1 MPANSASAFSAAD
14 VISRELPY
22 SVEAEQ
28 TVLGAVLLD
37 PDCLP
42 TVIAHLKPESF
53 YREQHRALFALI
65 LRMFSNGAPADIITV
80 VNEAVSEGIFE
91 TAAMAKT
98 YLKGITENV
107 PSTKNILSYCV
118 IVEDK
123 YLLRSLI
130 DAAKEIID
138 SATEGADS
146 AKNIL
151 DLAEQKI
158 YDIRQGREID
168 GLTRLSEIV
177 VSAYDRIQKLSGD
190 EREQYQGLRSGYSL
204 LDSYIS
210 GLNKSDLIVVAGR
223 PGSGKTTFA
232 VNIAANV
239 AKKSPD
245 SEIAIFSLE
254 MSKEQIA
261 ARMLSA
267 ESLVPNSS
275 LTGGM
280 ISPDEWIK
288 LAEAADV
295 LSRMPVYIDD
305 TAGITVPQIKA
316 KLRRLRN
323 LGLVVIDYL
332 QLMESPSFHNNR
344 VTEVSEITR
353 QIKLM
358 AKELNVPVI
367 LLSQLNRSVESRQ
380 DHRPMPSDLRESGSI
395 EQDADIILFIYRE
408 SMYDKQNPNQ
418 SAAECIIAKNRH
430 GSTGTVNLAYLGEY
444 TLFRSVDTRRDQQ

>member
-1 MPANSASAFSAAD
+1 MPTDTFS
-14 VISRELPY
+14 VSELTGRELPY
-22 SVEAEQ
+22 SIEAEQ
-28 TVLGAVLLD
+28 TVLGALLLSPDSLTTVL
-37 PDCLP
+37 
-42 TVIAHLKPESF
+42 AHLKPESF
-53 YREQHRALFALI
+53 YREQHRELFSII

-80 VNEAVSEGIFE
+80 INEAVSAGVFE

-98 YLKGITENV
+98 YLKGIMENV
-107 PSTKNILSYCV
+107 PTVSNIESYCI

-123 YLLRSLI
+123 FLLRSLI
-130 DAAKEIID
+130 SASREIIE
-138 SATEGADS
+138 AAYEGGDS
-146 AKNIL
+146 AKHLL

-158 YDIRQGREID
+158 YDIRRGREID
-168 GLTRLSEIV
+168 GLTRLSEII
-177 VSAYDRIQKLSGD
+177 VSAYDRIQKLSGED
-190 EREQYQGLRSGYSL
+190 KEQYQGLRSGYTL

-210 GLNKSDLIVVAGR
+210 GLNKSDLIVIAGR
-223 PGSGKTTFA
+223 PGSGKTTFG

-239 AKKSPD
+239 AKRSKD
-245 SEIAIFSLE
+245 TEIAIFSLE
-254 MSKEQIA
+254 MSKEQLA
-261 ARMLSA
+261 SRMLSA
-267 ESLVPNSS
+267 ESLVPNTS
-275 LTGGM
+275 LSGGM
-280 ISPDEWIK
+280 ISPDDWIK
-288 LAEAADV
+288 LAEAADS
-295 LSRMPVYIDD
+295 LSQMNIYIDD

-316 KLRRLRN
+316 KLRRMKN

-332 QLMESPSFHNNR
+332 QLMESPNNHNNR

-358 AKELNVPVI
+358 AKELNVPII

-444 TLFRSVDTRRDQQ
+444 TLFRSLDSKREQ

>member
-1 MPANSASAFSAAD
+1 MAAGALSQTD
-14 VISRELPY
+14 LIGRELPY
-22 SVEAEQ
+22 SIDAEQ
-28 TVLGAVLLD
+28 SVIGALLVN
-37 PDCLP
+37 PDLLP
-42 TVIAHLKPESF
+42 LAIAIIKPESF
-53 YREQHRALFALI
+53 YREQHRGVYSII
-65 LRMFSNGAPADIITV
+65 LRMFSNGAVTDMINV
-80 VNEAVSEGIFE
+80 VNEAVAEGVFE

-98 YLKGITENV
+98 YLKGLMENV
-107 PSTKNILSYCV
+107 STTSKTIFESHCR
-118 IVEDK
+118 IIEDK

-130 DAAKEIID
+130 KACGDITEAA
-138 SATEGADS
+138 AEGSES
-146 AKNIL
+146 AKNLL

-158 YDIRQGREID
+158 YDIRQGREIE
-168 GLTRLSEIV
+168 GLTRLSEII

-190 EREQYQGLRSGYSL
+190 DKEQYQGLRSGYSM

-210 GLNKSDLIVVAGR
+210 GLNKSDMIVVAGR

-239 AKKSPD
+239 AKRAKNA
-245 SEIAIFSLE
+245 EIAIFSLE
-254 MSKEQIA
+254 MSKEQLA
-261 ARMLSA
+261 LRMLSA
-267 ESLVPNSS
+267 ESLVPNTS
-275 LTGGM
+275 LSDGM
-280 ISPDEWIK
+280 ISTDEWIK
-288 LAEAADV
+288 LAEAADA
-295 LSRMPVYIDD
+295 LSQMEVYIDD

-316 KLRRLRN
+316 KLRRMRN

-332 QLMESPSFHNNR
+332 QLMESPANHTNR

-358 AKELNVPVI
+358 AKELNVPII

-444 TLFRSVDTRRDQQ
+444 TLFRSVDTKREQ

>member
-1 MPANSASAFSAAD
+1 MPANSALTAAD
-14 VISRELPY
+14 LIGREPPY
-22 SVEAEQ
+22 SIEAEQ
-28 TVLGAVLLD
+28 TVLGALL
-37 PDCLP
+37 LS
-42 TVIAHLKPESF
+42 PESLAEVLITLRPECF
-53 YREQHRALFALI
+53 YREQHRELFALMI
-65 LRMFSNGAPADIITV
+65 RMFSGGAPADIITV
-80 VNEAVSEGIFE
+80 VNESVDSGIFE

-98 YLKGITENV
+98 YLTGIMENV
-107 PSTKNILSYCV
+107 PTVANLSSYCK

-130 DAAKEIID
+130 NASKEIIE
-138 SATEGADS
+138 SAADGGED
-146 AKNIL
+146 AQKLL

-158 YDIRQGREID
+158 YDIRQGRQID
-168 GLTRLSEIV
+168 GLTKLSEII
-177 VSAYDRIQKLSGD
+177 VSAYDRIQKLSGED
-190 EREQYQGLRSGYSL
+190 KEEYRGLRSGYSG

-239 AKKSPD
+239 AKKSPK

-254 MSKEQIA
+254 MSKEQLA
-261 ARMLSA
+261 SRMLSA
-267 ESLVPNSS
+267 ESLVPNGS
-275 LTGGM
+275 LSGGM
-280 ISPDEWIK
+280 ISSDEWIK
-288 LAEAADV
+288 LAEAADS
-295 LSRMPVYIDD
+295 LSQMNIYIDD
-305 TAGITVPQIKA
+305 TAGINVPQIKA

-332 QLMESPSFHNNR
+332 QLMESPNMHNNR
-344 VTEVSEITR
+344 VAEVSEITR

-358 AKELNVPVI
+358 AKELNVPII

>member
-1 MPANSASAFSAAD
+1 MPANNVSLAELSA
-14 VISRELPY
+14 RELPY
-22 SVEAEQ
+22 SIEAEQ
-28 TVLGAVLLD
+28 TVLGALLLSPDSLTTVL
-37 PDCLP
+37 
-42 TVIAHLKPESF
+42 TRLKPESF
-53 YREQHRALFALI
+53 YREQHREIFSI
-65 LRMFSNGAPADIITV
+65 IIRMFSNGAPADIITV
-80 VNEAVSEGIFE
+80 INEAVSAGVFE

-98 YLKGITENV
+98 YLKGIMENV
-107 PSTKNILSYCV
+107 PTVANIDSYCK

-130 DAAKEIID
+130 GASKDIIEAASEG
-138 SATEGADS
+138 TES
-146 AKNIL
+146 AKDLL

-168 GLTRLSEIV
+168 GLTRLSDIII
-177 VSAYDRIQKLSGD
+177 SAYDRIQKLSGED
-190 EREQYQGLRSGYSL
+190 KEQYQGLRSGYSG
-204 LDSYIS
+204 LDTYIS
-210 GLNKSDLIVVAGR
+210 GLNKSDMIVIAGR
-223 PGSGKTTFA
+223 PGSGKSTFA

-239 AKKSPD
+239 AKRAK
-245 SEIAIFSLE
+245 EAQIAIFSLE
-254 MSKEQIA
+254 MSKEQLA
-261 ARMLSA
+261 SRMLSA

-275 LTGGM
+275 LNGGM
-280 ISPDEWIK
+280 ISSDEWIK
-288 LAEAADV
+288 LAEAADA
-295 LSRMPVYIDD
+295 LSQMNIYIDD

-316 KLRRLRN
+316 KLRRMKN

-332 QLMESPSFHNNR
+332 QLMESPAYHNNR

-408 SMYDKQNPNQ
+408 AMYDKQSPNQ

-444 TLFRSVDTRRDQQ
+444 TLFRSVDQRREQ